1 MGVRGL
7 SSCRVRGATPL
18 VVRRSGTESS
28 QTRRTGFE
36 PSVPRRARGIVV
48 VSVLVRANFSVGRK
62 SSRDEMSL
70 SGNLDRA
77 TRYRWF
83 ESGFLQRRV
92 RSLTGSNAS
101 RSRGAAFRAGV
112 RAMGGGAVGR
122 DGDRPAIWRLPA
134 TMSLQGQI
142 PVPQCQ

>member
-1 MGVRGL
+1 MRRRRTGHFTWARPTGFAVD
-7 SSCRVRGATPL
+7 SPL
-18 VVRRSGTESS
+18 EG
-28 QTRRTGFE
+28 TGFE

-62 SSRDEMSL
+62 SSRDEMSP

-92 RSLTGSNAS
+92 NKLS
-101 RSRGAAFRAGV
+101 V
-112 RAMGGGAVGR
+112 RLAIV
-122 DGDRPAIWRLPA
+122 GDR
-134 TMSLQGQI
+134 
-142 PVPQCQ
+142 